1 MDKIIRAMTTDG
13 AVKISAIDGR
23 DLVARAKEIHRTTPT
38 ATAALGRL
46 LCAASLL
53 GNLMKEENA
62 SLTMRLNGGGP
73 IGGIVAVSDSA
84 GNVRGY
90 VGDPTVDLPLRPDGK
105 LDVGGAVGRD
115 GMLTVSRDIGLK
127 EPYIGS
133 TEIVSGEIAEDVAA
147 YMTES
152 EQIPAAVGLGVLVE
166 TDLSVAQ
173 AGGFIVQ
180 LMPGAPEGTIEILED
195 NIFLMD
201 SVTVQLSDGGAE
213 ALIRN
218 VLKGLEYETVETCP
232 VEYRCNCGRE
242 RVEQVLGT
250 IDAAELRDIIAA
262 GEDISV
268 TCQFCDA
275 VYSFTPG
282 DVAHILERKET
293 GAGAGQKNGK
303 RGN

>member
-13 AVKISAIDGR
+13 FVKISAIDGR
-23 DLVARAKEIHRTTPT
+23 DLVARAKEIHHTSPT

-53 GNLMKEENA
+53 GNLMKEDDA
-62 SLTMRLNGGGP
+62 SLTMRVNGGGP
-73 IGGIVAVSDSA
+73 IGGIAAVSDSA

-105 LDVGGAVGRD
+105 LDVGGAVGRN

-133 TEIVSGEIAEDVAA
+133 TELVSGEIAEDVAA
-147 YMTES
+147 YLTES

-180 LMPGAPEGTIEILED
+180 LMPGAPEGTIETLED
-195 NIFLMD
+195 NIFWMD
-201 SVTVQLSDGGAE
+201 SVTMQLSDGGAE
-213 ALIRN
+213 ELIRN
-218 VLKGLEYETVETCP
+218 VLKGLDVEFVETCP

-242 RVEQVLGT
+242 RVEEVLGT
-250 IDAAELRDIIAA
+250 IGDGELRDMADS
-262 GEDISV
+262 GEEISV
-268 TCQFCDA
+268 SCQFCDA
-275 VYSFTPG
+275 VYRFSPG
-282 DVAHILERKET
+282 DVERILAR
-293 GAGAGQKNGK
+293 K
-303 RGN
+303 RGAAAGG

>member
-1 MDKIIRAMTTDG
+1 MDRIIRGMTTDG
-13 AVKISAIDGR
+13 FVKISAIDGR
-23 DLVARAKEIHRTTPT
+23 ELVARAKEIHHTTPT

-53 GNLMKEENA
+53 GNMMKEENA

-73 IGGIVAVSDSA
+73 LGGIVAVSDSA

-105 LDVGGAVGRD
+105 LDVGGAVGRN
-115 GMLTVSRDIGLK
+115 GMLTVSRDLGLK

-133 TEIVSGEIAEDVAA
+133 TELVSGEIAEDVAA

-152 EQIPAAVGLGVLVE
+152 EQIPAAVGLGVLVA

-180 LMPGAPEGTIEILED
+180 LMPGAPEEMIRVLED

-201 SVTVQLSDGGAE
+201 SVTMQLSDGGAE
-213 ALIRN
+213 ELIRN
-218 VLKGLEYETVETCP
+218 VLKGLDVELVEELP
-232 VEYRCNCGRE
+232 VEYRCTCGRK
-242 RVEQVLGT
+242 RVAEVLST
-250 IDAAELRDIIAA
+250 IDNGELQDIIAG
-262 GEDISV
+262 GEEISV
-268 TCQFCDA
+268 SCQFCDA
-275 VYSFTPG
+275 VYRFTPE
-282 DVAHILERKET
+282 DVAHILSRKCKDKAQ
-293 GAGAGQKNGK
+293 G
-303 RGN
+303 

>member
-13 AVKISAIDGR
+13 FVKISAIDGR
-23 DLVARAKEIHRTTPT
+23 GIVARAKEIHQTTPT

-53 GNLMKEENA
+53 GNMMKEENA

-73 IGGIVAVSDSA
+73 IGGIVTVSDCA

-90 VGDPTVDLPLRPDGK
+90 VGDSSVDLPLRPDGK
-105 LDVGGAVGRD
+105 LDVGGAVGRN

-180 LMPGAPEGTIEILED
+180 LMPGAPEEMIGVLED

-201 SVTVQLSDGGAE
+201 SVTMQLSDGGAE
-213 ALIRN
+213 ELIRN
-218 VLKGLEYETVETCP
+218 VLKGLDVEIVEECP
-232 VEYRCNCGRE
+232 VEYRCTCSKE
-242 RVEQVLGT
+242 RVEEVLGT
-250 IDAAELRDIIAA
+250 IDNGELEEIIRDK
-262 GEDISV
+262 EDISV
-268 TCQFCDA
+268 SCQFCDH
-275 VYSFTPG
+275 VYRFTPE
-282 DVAHILERKET
+282 DVAGILSRKL
-293 GAGAGQKNGK
+293 AGRTDG
-303 RGN
+303 

>member
-1 MDKIIRAMTTDG
+1 MDKIIRGMTTDG
-13 AVKISAIDGR
+13 FVKISAIDGR
-23 DLVARAKEIHRTTPT
+23 DLVSRAKEIHHTPPT

-53 GNLMKEENA
+53 GNMMKEEQG

-73 IGGIVAVSDSA
+73 LGGIVAVSDTT

-105 LDVGGAVGRD
+105 LDVGGAVGRN
-115 GMLTVSRDIGLK
+115 GMLTVSRDLGLK

-180 LMPGAPEGTIEILED
+180 LMPGAPEDLIRTLED

-201 SVTVQLSDGGAE
+201 SVTMQLSDGGAAE
-213 ALIRN
+213 LIRN
-218 VLKGLEYETVETCP
+218 VLKGLEVELVEEIP
-232 VEYRCNCGRE
+232 VAYRCTCGRD
-242 RVEQVLGT
+242 RVAEVLST
-250 IDAAELRDIIAA
+250 IDNAELEDIIAA
-262 GEDISV
+262 GEEISV
-268 TCQFCDA
+268 SCQFCDA
-275 VYSFTPG
+275 EYRFTPA
-282 DVAHILERKET
+282 DVAEILS
-293 GAGAGQKNGK
+293 QKRQDKTPG
-303 RGN
+303 

>member
-13 AVKISAIDGR
+13 FVKISVIDGR
-23 DLVARAKEIHRTTPT
+23 EIVARAKEIHRTTPT

-46 LCAASLL
+46 LCATSLL
-53 GNLMKEENA
+53 GNMMKEENA

-73 IGGIVAVSDSA
+73 IGGIVTVSDCT

-105 LDVGGAVGRD
+105 LDVGGAVGRA

-133 TEIVSGEIAEDVAA
+133 TELVSGEIAEDVAA

-180 LMPGAPEGTIEILED
+180 LMPGAPEELIRVLED
-195 NIFLMD
+195 HIFLMD
-201 SVTVQLSDGGAE
+201 SVTMQLSDGGAE
-213 ALIRN
+213 ELIRN
-218 VLKGLEYETVETCP
+218 VLKGLEVEIVEEIP
-232 VEYRCNCGRE
+232 VEYRCTCGKE
-242 RVEQVLGT
+242 RVEEVLST
-250 IDAAELRDIIAA
+250 IDNKELEEIIRD

-268 TCQFCDA
+268 SCQFCDA
-275 VYSFTPG
+275 VYRFTPE
-282 DVAHILERKET
+282 DVAEILSRKLAARSD
-293 GAGAGQKNGK
+293 G
-303 RGN
+303 

>member
-1 MDKIIRAMTTDG
+1 MDKIIRAMSKDG
-13 AVKISAIDGR
+13 MIKISAVDGR
-23 DLVARAKEIHRTTPT
+23 EMVTRAKEIHHTTPT

-53 GNLMKEENA
+53 GNMMKEEKA
-62 SLTMRLNGGGP
+62 SLTMRINGGGP
-73 IGGIVAVSDSA
+73 LGGVLAVSDSN

-90 VGDPTVDLPLRPDGK
+90 VGNPECDLPLRPDGK
-105 LDVGGAVGRD
+105 LDVGGAVGRN

-180 LMPGAPEGTIEILED
+180 LLPGAPESMINKLED

-201 SVTVQLSDGGAE
+201 SVTMQLSDGGAE
-213 ALIRN
+213 ELIKN
-218 VLKGLEYETVETCP
+218 VMKDLEPEIVEEIP
-232 VEYRCNCGRE
+232 VEYRCTCSRARLE
-242 RVEQVLGT
+242 EALQT
-250 IDAAELRDIIAA
+250 IDNSELQDIIHS
-262 GEDISV
+262 GEDIHV
-268 TCQFCDA
+268 NCQFCDT
-275 VYSFTPG
+275 VYTFTPA
-282 DVAHILERKET
+282 DVGEILAKKVAESAE
-293 GAGAGQKNGK
+293 
-303 RGN
+303 

>member
-1 MDKIIRAMTTDG
+1 MDKIIRGMTTDG
-13 AVKISAIDGR
+13 FVKISAIDGR
-23 DLVARAKEIHRTTPT
+23 DLVARAKEIHHTTPT

-53 GNLMKEENA
+53 GNMMKEENA

-73 IGGIVAVSDSA
+73 LGGIVAVSDSA

-105 LDVGGAVGRD
+105 LDVGGAVGRN
-115 GMLTVSRDIGLK
+115 GMLTVSRDLGLK

-133 TEIVSGEIAEDVAA
+133 TELVSGEIAEDVAA

-152 EQIPAAVGLGVLVE
+152 EQIPAAVGLGVLVA

-180 LMPGAPEGTIEILED
+180 LMPGAPEEMIRVLED

-201 SVTVQLSDGGAE
+201 SVTMQLSDGGAE
-213 ALIRN
+213 ELIRN
-218 VLKGLEYETVETCP
+218 VLKGLDVELVEELP
-232 VEYRCNCGRE
+232 VEYRCTCGRE
-242 RVEQVLGT
+242 RVAEVLST
-250 IDAAELRDIIAA
+250 IDNGELQDIIAG
-262 GEDISV
+262 GEEISV
-268 TCQFCDA
+268 SCQFCDA
-275 VYSFTPG
+275 VYRFTPE
-282 DVAHILERKET
+282 DVAHILSRKCKDKAQ
-293 GAGAGQKNGK
+293 G
-303 RGN
+303 

>member
-1 MDKIIRAMTTDG
+1 MDKIIRAMSKDG
-13 AVKISAIDGR
+13 MIKISAVDGR
-23 DLVARAKEIHRTTPT
+23 EMVTRAKEIHHTTPT

-53 GNLMKEENA
+53 GNMMKEEKA
-62 SLTMRLNGGGP
+62 SLTMRINGGGP
-73 IGGIVAVSDSA
+73 LGGVLAVSDSN

-90 VGDPTVDLPLRPDGK
+90 VGNPECDLPLRPDGK

-180 LMPGAPEGTIEILED
+180 IMPDCDEFNLKKFEKTAQNLK
-195 NIFLMD
+195 
-201 SVTVQLSDGGAE
+201 SVTAMLDRGISNE
-213 ALIRN
+213 ELIRE
-218 VLKGLEYETVETCP
+218 VMDGFEVDFLEEKEVGYKCDCCDA
-232 VEYRCNCGRE
+232 RMR
-242 RVEQVLGT
+242 RAIISLGKKE
-250 IDAAELRDIIAA
+250 IEDIIREQ
-262 GEDISV
+262 GEAEIV
-268 TCQFCDA
+268 CQFCNKAYIYDKKA
-275 VYSFTPG
+275 
-282 DVAHILERKET
+282 LEDMLSK
-293 GAGAGQKNGK
+293 AK
-303 RGN
+303 

>member
-13 AVKISAIDGR
+13 FVKISAIDGR
-23 DLVARAKEIHRTTPT
+23 DLVARAKDIHHTTPT

-53 GNLMKEENA
+53 GNMMKEENA

-73 IGGIVAVSDSA
+73 IGGIVTVSDST

-105 LDVGGAVGRD
+105 LNVGGAVGKN
-115 GMLTVSRDIGLK
+115 GLLTVSRDIGLR

-180 LMPGAPEGTIEILED
+180 LMPGAPNGTIEILEE

-201 SVTVQLSDGGAE
+201 SVTMQLFDGGAE
-213 ALIRN
+213 ELIRN
-218 VLKGLEYETVETCP
+218 VLKGLEVEIVEEIP
-232 VEYRCNCGRE
+232 VTYRCTCGKE
-242 RVEQVLGT
+242 RVQEVLT
-250 IDAAELRDIIAA
+250 AIDNAELQDIINT
-262 GEDISV
+262 GETIEVS
-268 TCQFCDA
+268 CQFCDA
-275 VYSFTPG
+275 VYRFTPQ
-282 DVAHILERKET
+282 DVTKILERKAHGT
-293 GAGAGQKNGK
+293 GNG
-303 RGN
+303 

>member
-1 MDKIIRAMTTDG
+1 MDKIVRGMTKDG
-13 AVKISAIDGR
+13 FVKISAINGR
-23 DLVARAKEIHRTTPT
+23 DLVARAKEIHKTTPT

-46 LCAASLL
+46 LCATSLL
-53 GNLMKEENA
+53 GNMMKEENA

-73 IGGIVAVSDSA
+73 IAGVLAVSDSI

-105 LDVGGAVGRD
+105 LDVGGAVGRE
-115 GMLTVSRDIGLK
+115 GMLTVSRDIGLT

-180 LMPGAPEGTIEILED
+180 LLPGAPEELIETLED
-195 NIFLMD
+195 NIFYMD
-201 SVTVQLSDGGAE
+201 SVTMQLMDGGAE
-213 ALIRN
+213 ELIKN
-218 VLKGLEYETVETCP
+218 VLKGMEYEILEEIP
-232 VEYRCNCGRE
+232 VEYRCTCGRE
-242 RVEQVLGT
+242 RVTEVLTT
-250 IDAAELRDIIAA
+250 IDNAELEDIIAS

-268 TCQFCDA
+268 SCQFCDSI
-275 VYSFTPG
+275 YTFTPG
-282 DVAHILERKET
+282 DIREILEKKQENK
-293 GAGAGQKNGK
+293 A
-303 RGN
+303 

>member
-13 AVKISAIDGR
+13 FVKISAIDGR
-23 DLVARAKEIHRTTPT
+23 GIVARAKEIHHTTPT

-201 SVTVQLSDGGAE
+201 SVTMQLSDGGAE
-213 ALIRN
+213 ELIRN
-218 VLKGLEYETVETCP
+218 VLKGLDVEIVEECP
-232 VEYRCNCGRE
+232 VEYRCTCGRE
-242 RVEQVLGT
+242 RVTEVLST
-250 IDAAELRDIIAA
+250 IDNAELQDIINA
-262 GEDISV
+262 GEDIEVS
-268 TCQFCDA
+268 CQFCDA
-275 VYSFTPG
+275 VYRFTPG
-282 DVAHILERKET
+282 DVTEILSAKRSGT
-293 GAGAGQKNGK
+293 GNG
-303 RGN
+303 

>member
-13 AVKISAIDGR
+13 YVKISVNDGR
-23 DLVARAKEIHRTTPT
+23 DILARAKQNHPTTTTPT
-38 ATAALGRL
+38 PALGRL
-46 LCAASLL
+46 LCATSLL
-53 GNLMKEENA
+53 GNMMKEENA

-73 IGGIVAVSDSA
+73 IGGIVTVSDCT

-105 LDVGGAVGRD
+105 LDVGGAVGRA

-180 LMPGAPEGTIEILED
+180 LMPGAPEEMIRVLED

-201 SVTVQLSDGGAE
+201 SVTMQLSDGGAE
-213 ALIRN
+213 ELIRN
-218 VLKGLEYETVETCP
+218 VLKGLEVEIVEEIP
-232 VEYRCNCGRE
+232 VEYRCTCGKE
-242 RVEQVLGT
+242 RVEEVLST
-250 IDAAELRDIIAA
+250 IDNKELEEIIRD

-268 TCQFCDA
+268 SCQFCDA
-275 VYSFTPG
+275 VYRFTPE
-282 DVAHILERKET
+282 DVAEILSRKLAARSD
-293 GAGAGQKNGK
+293 G
-303 RGN
+303 

>member
-1 MDKIIRAMTTDG
+1 MDKIIRAMSKDG
-13 AVKISAIDGR
+13 MIKISAVDGR
-23 DLVARAKEIHRTTPT
+23 EMVTRAKEIHHTTPT

-53 GNLMKEENA
+53 GNMMKEEKG
-62 SLTMRLNGGGP
+62 SLTMRINGGGP
-73 IGGIVAVSDSA
+73 LDGVLAVSDST

-90 VGDPTVDLPLRPDGK
+90 VGNPECDLPLRPDGK
-105 LDVGGAVGRD
+105 LDVGGAVGRN

-166 TDLSVAQ
+166 TDLSVSQ

-180 LMPGAPEGTIEILED
+180 LLPGAPESMIEKLED

-201 SVTVQLSDGGAE
+201 SVTMQLSDGGAE
-213 ALIRN
+213 ELIKN
-218 VLKGLEYETVETCP
+218 VMKDLEPEIVEEIP
-232 VEYRCNCGRE
+232 VEYRCTCSRARLE
-242 RVEQVLGT
+242 EALQT
-250 IDAAELRDIIAA
+250 IDNSELQDIIRS
-262 GEDISV
+262 GEDIHV
-268 TCQFCDA
+268 NCQFCDT
-275 VYSFTPG
+275 VYTFTPA
-282 DVAHILERKET
+282 DVGEILAKKVAESAE
-293 GAGAGQKNGK
+293 
-303 RGN
+303 